1 MTRGIRH
8 LCALCAILALCCSP
22 LAAGK
27 PAKFQPL
34 GQHPGGSW
42 SVAYAVSQDGQ
53 VVVGYGFNAEGPR
66 EAFRWTKRDGIVG
79 LGFLNPNIGNRYSLA
94 MDVSADGSVIVG
106 SSRYNYWWSAV
117 EGFRWTEEK
126 GMVGLGWLD
135 DPPGLRDSS
144 QAAGVSFDGSVIVGM
159 AGEIFSYTAPV
170 KWTEDDGIILLE
182 EVPGAYWA
190 SRTAAV
196 SPDGRIATGSTVLGD
211 HITYNFKRQACW
223 WTEEGEMRSLGL
235 LSGYYEA
242 EGMALSP
249 DGTWIVGR
257 AIGEE
262 FAEAFRW
269 SRQGAKEGL
278 GWPRGRPGDSEASA
292 VARGGQVVVGSSWD
306 PEFKGEAFIW
316 TERDGNRLLQEVLEN
331 EVGLDLRGWTLTSAN
346 DITEDGRFIVGEGV
360 NGDGEREA
368 FLVDLGDWD
377 PLAD

>member
-8 LCALCAILALCCSP
+8 LCAACAVIALCCAP

-27 PAKFQPL
+27 PARFEPL

-66 EAFRWTKRDGIVG
+66 EAFRWTRKEGIVG
-79 LGFLNPNIGNRYSLA
+79 LGFLNPYVGMRFSLA
-94 MDVSADGSVIVG
+94 MDLSADGSVIVG
-106 SSRYNYWWSAV
+106 SSRYDYWPTAI
-117 EGFRWTEEK
+117 EGFRWTAEE
-126 GMVGLGWLD
+126 GMVGLGWLAY
-135 DPPGLRDSS
+135 PSGLANSS
-144 QAAGVSFDGSVIVGM
+144 QAAGISFDGSVIVGLSGSIFPPM
-159 AGEIFSYTAPV
+159 AAV
-170 KWTEDDGIILLE
+170 KWSGDEGMTILE
-182 EVPGAYWA
+182 EVPGAYWS
-190 SRTAAV
+190 SRAAAV
-196 SPDGRIATGSTVLGD
+196 SPDGRIAAGSTMYGD
-211 HITYNFKRQACW
+211 HLTWNDKRQACF

-242 EGMALSP
+242 EALALSP

-262 FAEAFRW
+262 FAEPFRW

-278 GWPRGRPGDSEASA
+278 GWPRNRPGDGEASA
-292 VARGGQVVVGSSWD
+292 VARNGQVVVGNSWD
-306 PEFKGEAFIW
+306 SEYNGEAFIW

-331 EVGLDLRGWTLTSAN
+331 EVGLDLGGWTLTYAN
-346 DITEDGRFIVGEGV
+346 DITEDGRYIVGEGR
-360 NGDGEREA
+360 NADGEVEA
-368 FLVDLGDWD
+368 WLVDLGDWD